1 MAMAQKDRNRWV
13 AQKGFEMIDKHLP
26 NRFSPETTIKEPVF
40 SHLTE
45 PIHFFGGA
53 RPFVG
58 NPNPFER
65 PKGRRITCDEAVR
78 LYGGVLIKEF
88 RK

>member
-1 MAMAQKDRNRWV
+1 MVMAQKDRNRWV
-13 AQKGFEMIDKHLP
+13 AQKGFEMIDKRLP
-26 NRFSPETTIKEPVF
+26 YRFLPDSTVREPVA
-40 SHLTE
+40 SRQTE
-45 PIHFFGGA
+45 HIHFFGGA

-65 PKGRRITCDEAVR
+65 SKGRPITCDEAVR

>member
-13 AQKGFEMIDKHLP
+13 AQKEMIDKPLP
-26 NRFSPETTIKEPVF
+26 YRFSPETTIEEPVV
-40 SHLTE
+40 SHPAK

-53 RPFVG
+53 HPSDG

-78 LYGGVLIKEF
+78 LYGGVLI
-88 RK
+88 